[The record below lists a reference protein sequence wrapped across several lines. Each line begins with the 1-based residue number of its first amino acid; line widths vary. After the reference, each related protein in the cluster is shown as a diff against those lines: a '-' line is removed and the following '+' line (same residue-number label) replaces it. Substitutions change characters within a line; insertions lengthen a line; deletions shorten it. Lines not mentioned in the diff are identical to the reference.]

1 MLLSSS
7 MNRFKIIIFAF
18 ITLFALSSYFI
29 YSKYFSRVKSRDLIL
44 SEDREEYK
52 KRPVDRGG
60 IVIPN
65 SNSLIYE
72 KLNHRDGKGADA
84 EINLQPETEEPLNLD
99 FKNDVEQVEKYDSI
113 DDILAKLD
121 LSQEDENIQ
130 IDSGVA
136 GDERVSSLVSSAD
149 GSDLKSFK
157 KKDNEREN
165 VSGSSELVISPS
177 SEVVAEDLDGGVTQ
191 QKASNLVSN
200 DQEAGAES
208 AITDVAMPEIVLT
221 EQESVNEEVVSSV
234 GGDAEPIING
244 LKIIQIDDQNNKLQ
258 KLNMHSDKD
267 FGYKLHLSSA
277 WSEKEAKNEWQKIK
291 ARHAK
296 YLDKTELTIKKVTAS
311 NGKIIYLVMAGNYSS
326 LDKAKL
332 ICKKLHL
339 SNQNCIVT
347 K

>member
-1 MLLSSS
+1 M
-7 MNRFKIIIFAF
+7 
-18 ITLFALSSYFI
+18 
-29 YSKYFSRVKSRDLIL
+29 
-44 SEDREEYK
+44 
-52 KRPVDRGG
+52 
-60 IVIPN
+60 
-65 SNSLIYE
+65 
-72 KLNHRDGKGADA
+72 
-84 EINLQPETEEPLNLD
+84 
-99 FKNDVEQVEKYDSI
+99 
-113 DDILAKLD
+113 
-121 LSQEDENIQ
+121 
-130 IDSGVA
+130 
-136 GDERVSSLVSSAD
+136 
-149 GSDLKSFK
+149 
-157 KKDNEREN
+157 
-165 VSGSSELVISPS
+165 VISPS